1 MTAYATKDAM
11 ETTLRRTFELMQS
24 DPAFCEGTQK
34 AKLTISFEIDDLGLT
49 YTLVVDHGKVIAQFD
64 AAPDEAEL
72 QLTMSSDGYDRLFT
86 GKLNPMKG
94 MLFGDIAATG
104 NIVAGRKLQG
114 LLPEMIRVYKKAK
127 AVR

>member
-1 MTAYATKDAM
+1 MTAYASKEAM
-11 ETTLRRTFELMQS
+11 EATLRRTFELMQR
-24 DPAFCEGTQK
+24 DPAFREGTQK

-49 YTLVVDHGKVIAQFD
+49 YTLMVDHGSVATRFD
-64 AAPDEAEL
+64 APPEEAEL

-114 LLPEMIRVYKKAK
+114 LLPNMIRVYKKAK
-127 AVR
+127 LVQ

>member
-1 MTAYATKDAM
+1 MTAYASKQAM
-11 ETTLRRTFELMQS
+11 EVTLTRTFELMQR
-24 DPAFCEGTQK
+24 DPVFREGTQK
-34 AKLTISFEIDDLGLT
+34 AKLSISFEIDDLDLT
-49 YTLVVDHGKVIAQFD
+49 YTLIVDHGIVTARFG
-64 AAPDEAEL
+64 ASPDEAEL

-127 AVR
+127 LVR

>member
-1 MTAYATKDAM
+1 MTAFASKEAMATVLK
-11 ETTLRRTFELMQS
+11 RTFDLMQQ
-24 DPAFCEGTQK
+24 DPVFQEGTKK
-34 AKLTISFEIDDLGLT
+34 AKLSISFEIDDLGLT
-49 YTLVVDHGKVIAQFD
+49 YTMKVDHGTTTTEFG
-64 AAPDEAEL
+64 APPDQAEL

-104 NIVAGRKLQG
+104 NVVAGRKLQG

-127 AVR
+127 SVK